1 MGEAG
6 MSEWH
11 RFSSRADLDQG
22 LAAFAAQTLAQ
33 AIESRGHGYLVVSGG
48 STPMGFFKE
57 LSLNS
62 SLDWSKVTVTLA
74 DERWVAADHADSN
87 EALVRQNLLQNAACS
102 ARFASLYS
110 DDDTPEAGVALL
122 DAEFSALPTFDLV
135 ILGMGGDAHTA
146 SLFPNTPALIQGL
159 DPQSPHALIAVHP
172 ATAPHARI
180 SMTLS
185 RLLRTQ
191 NLVLHIT
198 GTNKAEVFEQA
209 IAPESHATDMP
220 IRAVALQQQ
229 TPLQVY
235 YAD

>member
-1 MGEAG
+1 

-11 RFSSRADLDQG
+11 RFESRADLDQELAS
-22 LAAFAAQTLAQ
+22 LAATTLTA
-33 AIESRGHGYLVVSGG
+33 AIETRGHGYLVVSGG
-48 STPMGFFKE
+48 STPLGFFQA
-57 LSLNS
+57 LSQHQT
-62 SLDWSKVTVTLA
+62 LDWSKVTVTLA
-74 DERWVAADHADSN
+74 DDRWVAPGHADSN
-87 EALVRQNLLQNAACS
+87 ETLVYENLLQNAAS
-102 ARFASLYS
+102 GAAFASLYS
-110 DDDTPEAGVALL
+110 GDETPEKGVATLE
-122 DAEFSALPTFDLV
+122 AKFAALPTFDLV

-146 SLFPNTPALIQGL
+146 SLFPNTPALTQGL

-172 ATAPHARI
+172 TTAPHARI
-180 SMTLS
+180 SMTLA
-185 RLLRTQ
+185 RLLRTE

-198 GTNKAEVFEQA
+198 GANKSEVFEQA

>member
-1 MGEAG
+1 
-6 MSEWH
+6 MSKWH
-11 RFSSRADLDQG
+11 KFETRSLLDQR
-22 LAAFAAQTLAQ
+22 LADFAAATLAD
-33 AIESRGHGYLVVSGG
+33 AITERGHGYLVVSGG
-48 STPMGFFKE
+48 STPLGFFQA
-57 LSLNS
+57 LSRDS

-74 DERWVAADHADSN
+74 DERWVAPDHPDSN
-87 EALVRQNLLQNAACS
+87 EALVYENLLQNAAS
-102 ARFASLYS
+102 DAHFVSLYS
-110 DDDTPEAGVALL
+110 GGDTPEKGVATLEPTV
-122 DAEFSALPTFDLV
+122 AALPTFDLV
-135 ILGMGGDAHTA
+135 VLGMGGDAHTA

-172 ATAPHARI
+172 TTAPHARI
-180 SMTLS
+180 SMTLA

-198 GTNKAEVFEQA
+198 GPSKAEVFEQA

-220 IRAVALQQQ
+220 IRAVGLQQQ

>member
-1 MGEAG
+1 

-11 RFSSRADLDQG
+11 RFESRADLDQELAS
-22 LAAFAAQTLAQ
+22 LAATTLTA
-33 AIESRGHGYLVVSGG
+33 AIETRGHGYLVVSGG
-48 STPMGFFKE
+48 STPLGFFQA
-57 LSLNS
+57 LSQHQT
-62 SLDWSKVTVTLA
+62 LDWSKVTVTLA
-74 DERWVAADHADSN
+74 DDRWVAPGHADSN
-87 EALVRQNLLQNAACS
+87 ETLVYENLLQNAAS
-102 ARFASLYS
+102 GATFASLYS
-110 DDDTPEAGVALL
+110 GDETPEKGVATLE
-122 DAEFSALPTFDLV
+122 AKFAALPTFDLV

-146 SLFPNTPALIQGL
+146 SLFPNTPALTQGL

-172 ATAPHARI
+172 TTAPHARI
-180 SMTLS
+180 SMTLA
-185 RLLRTQ
+185 RLLRTE

-198 GTNKAEVFEQA
+198 GANKSEVFEQA